1 MSKPSCFFEG
11 WHGAGSCS
19 GRLVR
24 AHLCKQQVL
33 EREGHPGAVQDP
45 RSWIPV
51 CGGIGYGN
59 AGHHGQMD
67 HSRSLRIGIE
77 QLPTGFLELMAELGM
92 TWYVVKHF
100 QRSRS
105 ERLARTR

>member
-1 MSKPSCFFEG
+1 MTASCFFAG
-11 WHGAGSCS
+11 WEGAGPCS

-33 EREGHPGAVQDP
+33 EREGHGDVVWDP
-45 RSWIPV
+45 RSWVWV

-67 HSRSLRIGIE
+67 HARSLRIGIE
-77 QLPTGFLELMAELGM
+77 MLPTGFLELMEELSM
-92 TWYVVKHF
+92 TWWIVKHYGEP
-100 QRSRS
+100 RSRRL
-105 ERLARTR
+105 ERA